1 MVFCELWLGRRPAWR
16 SWNAA
21 NTTNTVQAASYSLKT
36 SCPVHPP
43 PCSLADEGMVK
54 RIRGVAYSTRVS
66 PQASN
71 RMVDGARSVLNQVGV
86 LLAGS
91 KRRRGCHAGQLAC

>member
-1 MVFCELWLGRRPAWR
+1 
-16 SWNAA
+16 
-21 NTTNTVQAASYSLKT
+21 
-36 SCPVHPP
+36 
-43 PCSLADEGMVK
+43 MVK

-86 LLAGS
+86 VLAGS
-91 KRRRGCHAGQLAC
+91 ERQRACHTAFDWRQGAGLPALEPGQLGLQLAHPLVS